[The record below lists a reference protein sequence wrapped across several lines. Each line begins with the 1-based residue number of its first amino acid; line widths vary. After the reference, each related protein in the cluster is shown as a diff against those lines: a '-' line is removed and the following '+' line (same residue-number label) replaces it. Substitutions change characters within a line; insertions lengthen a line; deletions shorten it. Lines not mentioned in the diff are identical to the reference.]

1 MKKSLL
7 LVAIALLSMTMFA
20 QTRNIVLQQSFDGT
34 TVEGWT
40 VAGQGTS
47 NWHLVASSQ
56 AGGSPNE
63 LVLDWSPQFN
73 GTARFVSPTVDLT
86 GIGSVVV
93 SFKHALDNYS
103 GSHTLGVATSSDGG
117 TTWNVGWSKSYSSST
132 QYSVCQ
138 EITTPDMGQSAV
150 QFCIYYT
157 GNSYNINDW
166 YFDDIEIF
174 TMANLDLGMTAI
186 NVADFVGSGSL
197 PIAAK
202 VFNYGST
209 TATSIEA
216 SYQIDNNA
224 PVVQTFDV
232 NMLPLTSTTLN
243 FAVPANLGPG
253 SCDLTINILNVNG
266 TADDDESNNSMSK
279 TISVALGTAQ
289 RIPMIEHFSSS
300 SCGPC
305 VSVNTAMN
313 NFCNNND
320 GRFTYTKYPMN
331 WPGNGDPYYT
341 NEGGTRRT
349 YYGVNAV
356 PQMFLDGKAASAPIQ
371 TNAFNN
377 ECNVPAFAEIRGA
390 FTVEGN
396 TINVSADIMSYVDL
410 NNATVLITV
419 NEKETRQNIGGNGET
434 LFHHIMMKM
443 LPDANGTT
451 MSIPAGG
458 YQHIEFTQNM
468 SSTNVEEMDDLEVSV
483 WVEDH
488 AAKSIYNSHFLYEN
502 IAHPYPATNLI
513 LEEAK
518 GDVVATWDAPE
529 LGEPTGYDVFLNGE
543 LVAENT
549 TTMEYTFPAEYG
561 LFYVVEVQAIYGDG
575 INSVRA
581 VAGIGIGLS
590 VEEDAEVE
598 AFRMYP
604 NPANN
609 RVYVQAESEIQTV
622 SIYNTLGAL
631 VQVLN
636 VNSEAVELD
645 LAGYN
650 TGLYLINIKQAN
662 GNNATQRLVV
672 AH

>member
-1 MKKSLL
+1 MKKLL
-7 LVAIALLSMTMFA
+7 LSVAIALLSMTMFA
-20 QTRNIVLQQSFDGT
+20 QTRNVVLQQSFDGT

-40 VAGQGTS
+40 IAGLGTN

-73 GTARFVSPTVDLT
+73 GTTRFVSPTVDLT

-197 PIAAK
+197 PIAAN

-243 FAVPANLGPG
+243 FAVPANLSPG

-300 SCGPC
+300 TCGPC

-313 NFCNNND
+313 NFCNNNA

-371 TNAFNN
+371 NNAFNN
-377 ECNVPAFAEIRGA
+377 ECDVPAFAEIRGA

-396 TINVSADIMSYVDL
+396 TVNVSADIMSYVDL
-410 NNATVLITV
+410 NNATVVVTI
-419 NEKETRQNIGGNGET
+419 NEKDTRQNIGGNGET

-451 MSIPAGG
+451 MNIPAGG

-502 IAHPYPATNLI
+502 MAHPYPATNLI

-549 TTMEYTFPAEYG
+549 TTREYTFPAEYG
-561 LFYVVEVQAIYGDG
+561 LFYVVEVQAIYDEEV
-575 INSVRA
+575 NSVKA

-598 AFRMYP
+598 TFRMYP

-609 RVYVQAESEIQTV
+609 RVYVQAESEIQTI

-636 VNSEAVELD
+636 VNGEAVELD

-650 TGLYLINIKQAN
+650 TGIYLINVKQAN

-672 AH
+672 VQ

>member
-1 MKKSLL
+1 MKKLL
-7 LVAIALLSMTMFA
+7 LSVAIALLSMTMFA
-20 QTRNIVLQQSFDGT
+20 QTRNVVLQQSFDGT

-40 VAGQGTS
+40 IAGLGTN
-47 NWHLVASSQ
+47 NWHLVTSSQ

-73 GTARFVSPTVDLT
+73 GTTRFVSPTVDLT

-186 NVADFVGSGSL
+186 NVADFVGSGDIA
-197 PIAAK
+197 IAAAA
-202 VFNYGST
+202 FNYGS
-209 TATSIEA
+209 ATINSIEA
-216 SYQIDNNA
+216 SYQIDGNA

-232 NMLPLTSTTLN
+232 NMMPLTSTTLN
-243 FAVPANLGPG
+243 FAVPANLSPG
-253 SCDLTINILNVNG
+253 SCDLTINILSVNG
-266 TADDDESNNSMSK
+266 TTDDDESNNSMSK

-300 SCGPC
+300 TCGPC

-313 NFCNNND
+313 NFCNNNA

-371 TNAFNN
+371 NNAFNN
-377 ECNVPAFAEIRGA
+377 ECDVPAFAEIRGA

-396 TINVSADIMSYVDL
+396 TVNVSADIMSYVDL
-410 NNATVLITV
+410 NNATVVVTI
-419 NEKETRQNIGGNGET
+419 NEKDTRGNVGGNGET

-443 LPDANGTT
+443 LPNANGTT
-451 MSIPAGG
+451 MNIPAGG
-458 YQHIEFTQNM
+458 YQHIEFTQDM

-488 AAKSIYNSHFLYEN
+488 AAKSIHNSHFLYEN
-502 IAHPYPATNLI
+502 MAHPYPATNLV

-529 LGEPTGYDVFLNGE
+529 QGEPTGYNVFLNGQ

-549 TTMEYTFPAEYG
+549 TAKEYTFPAEYG
-561 LFYVVEVQAIYGDG
+561 LFYVVEVQAIYGED
-575 INSVRA
+575 INSVR
-581 VAGIGIGLS
+581 VVKGIGIGLS

-598 AFRMYP
+598 TFRMYP

-609 RVYVQAESEIQTV
+609 RVYVQAESEIQTI

-636 VNSEAVELD
+636 VNGEAVELD

-650 TGLYLINIKQAN
+650 TGIYLINVKQAN
-662 GNNATQRLVV
+662 GNNSTQRLVV
-672 AH
+672 VQ

>member
-7 LVAIALLSMTMFA
+7 SVAIALLSMTMFA

-40 VAGQGTS
+40 VAGQGTN
-47 NWHLVASSQ
+47 NWHLVASNQ

-86 GIGSVVV
+86 GIESVVV

-166 YFDDIEIF
+166 YFDDIEIY
-174 TMANLDLGMTAI
+174 TMANLDLGLTAI
-186 NVADFVGSGSL
+186 NVADFVGSGDIA
-197 PIAAK
+197 IAAAA
-202 VFNYGST
+202 FNYGS
-209 TATSIEA
+209 ATINSIEA
-216 SYQIDNNA
+216 SYQIDGNA

-232 NMLPLTSTTLN
+232 NMMPLTSTTLN
-243 FAVPANLGPG
+243 FAVPANLSPG
-253 SCDLTINILNVNG
+253 SCDLTINILSVNG
-266 TADDDESNNSMSK
+266 TTDDDESNNSMSK

-300 SCGPC
+300 TCGPC

-313 NFCNNND
+313 NFCNNNA

-377 ECNVPAFAEIRGA
+377 EYNEPAFAEIRGA

-396 TINVSADIMSYVDL
+396 TVNVSADIMSYVDL
-410 NNATVLITV
+410 NNATVVVTI
-419 NEKETRQNIGGNGET
+419 NEKDTRGNVGGNGET

-451 MSIPAGG
+451 MNIPAGG

-488 AAKSIYNSHFLYEN
+488 AAKSIHNSHFLYEN
-502 IAHPYPATNLI
+502 MAHPYPATNLV

-549 TTMEYTFPAEYG
+549 TAKEYTFPAEYG
-561 LFYVVEVQAIYGDG
+561 LFYVVEVQAIYGEEV
-575 INSVRA
+575 NSVKA

-609 RVYVQAESEIQTV
+609 RVYVQAESEIQTI

-636 VNSEAVELD
+636 VNGEAVELD

-650 TGLYLINIKQAN
+650 TGIYLINVKQAN

-672 AH
+672 VQ

>member
-7 LVAIALLSMTMFA
+7 SVAIALLSMTMFA

-34 TVEGWT
+34 TAEGWT
-40 VAGQGTS
+40 VAGQGTN
-47 NWHLVASSQ
+47 NWHLVTSNQ

-63 LVLDWSPQFN
+63 LVLDWNPQFN
-73 GTARFVSPTVDLT
+73 GTTRFVSPTVDLT

-103 GSHTLGVATSSDGG
+103 GSNTIGVATSSDGG
-117 TTWNVGWSKSYSSST
+117 TTWNVGWSKAYASST

-138 EITTPDMGQSAV
+138 EITTPDMGQPAV

-157 GNSYNINDW
+157 GDSYNINDW
-166 YFDDIEIF
+166 YFDDIEIY

-186 NVADFVGSGSL
+186 NVADFVGSGDIA
-197 PIAAK
+197 IAATA
-202 VFNYGST
+202 FNYGST
-209 TATSIEA
+209 TINSIEA

-232 NMLPLTSTTLN
+232 NVMPLTSKTLN

-253 SCDLTINILNVNG
+253 SYDITINILSVNG
-266 TADDDESNNSMSK
+266 TTDDDESNNSMSK

-313 NFCNNND
+313 NFCNNNA

-377 ECNVPAFAEIRGA
+377 EYNEPAFAEIRGA

-396 TINVSADIMSYVDL
+396 TVNVSADIMSYVDL
-410 NNATVLITV
+410 NNATVVVTI
-419 NEKETRQNIGGNGET
+419 NEKDTRGNVGGNGET

-443 LPDANGTT
+443 LPNANGTT
-451 MSIPAGG
+451 MNIPAGG
-458 YQHIEFTQNM
+458 YQHIEFTQDM

-488 AAKSIYNSHFLYEN
+488 AAKSIHNSHFLYEN
-502 IAHPYPATNLI
+502 MAHPYPATNLV

-549 TTMEYTFPAEYG
+549 TAKEYTFPAEYG
-561 LFYVVEVQAIYGDG
+561 LFYVVEVQAIYDED
-575 INSVRA
+575 INSVKA

-609 RVYVQAESEIQTV
+609 RVYVQAESEIQTI

-636 VNSEAVELD
+636 VNGEAVELD

-650 TGLYLINIKQAN
+650 TGIYLINVKQAN

-672 AH
+672 VQ

>member
-1 MKKSLL
+1 MKKLL
-7 LVAIALLSMTMFA
+7 LSVAIALLSMTMFA
-20 QTRNIVLQQSFDGT
+20 QTRNVVLQQSFDGT

-40 VAGQGTS
+40 IAGLGTN

-73 GTARFVSPTVDLT
+73 GTTRFVSPTVDLT

-197 PIAAK
+197 PIAAN

-243 FAVPANLGPG
+243 FAVPANLSPG

-300 SCGPC
+300 TCGPC

-313 NFCNNND
+313 NFCNNNA

-371 TNAFNN
+371 NNAFNN
-377 ECNVPAFAEIRGA
+377 ECDVPAFAEIRGA

-396 TINVSADIMSYVDL
+396 TVNVSADIMSYVDL
-410 NNATVLITV
+410 NNATVVVTI
-419 NEKETRQNIGGNGET
+419 NEKDTRQNIGGNGET

-451 MSIPAGG
+451 MNIPAGG

-502 IAHPYPATNLI
+502 MAHPYPATNLI

-549 TTMEYTFPAEYG
+549 TTREYTFPAEYG
-561 LFYVVEVQAIYGDG
+561 LFYVVEVQAIYDEEV
-575 INSVRA
+575 NSVKA

-609 RVYVQAESEIQTV
+609 RVYVQAESEIQTI

-636 VNSEAVELD
+636 VNGEAVELD

-650 TGLYLINIKQAN
+650 TGIYLINVKQAN

-672 AH
+672 VQ

>member
-1 MKKSLL
+1 MKKLL
-7 LVAIALLSMTMFA
+7 LSVAIALLSMTMFA
-20 QTRNIVLQQSFDGT
+20 QTRNVVLQQSFDGT

-40 VAGQGTS
+40 IAGLGTN

-73 GTARFVSPTVDLT
+73 GTTRFVSPTVDLT

-186 NVADFVGSGSL
+186 NVADFVGSGDIA
-197 PIAAK
+197 IAAAA
-202 VFNYGST
+202 FNYGS
-209 TATSIEA
+209 ATINSIEA
-216 SYQIDNNA
+216 SYQIDGNA

-232 NMLPLTSTTLN
+232 NMMPLTSTTLN
-243 FAVPANLGPG
+243 FAVPANLSPG
-253 SCDLTINILNVNG
+253 SCDLTINILSVNG
-266 TADDDESNNSMSK
+266 TTDDDESNNSMSK

-300 SCGPC
+300 TCGPC

-313 NFCNNND
+313 NFCNNNA

-377 ECNVPAFAEIRGA
+377 EYNEPAFAEIRGA

-396 TINVSADIMSYVDL
+396 TVNVSADIMSYVDL
-410 NNATVLITV
+410 NNATVVVTI
-419 NEKETRQNIGGNGET
+419 NEKDTRGNVGGNGET

-451 MSIPAGG
+451 MNIPAGG

-488 AAKSIYNSHFLYEN
+488 AAKSIHNSHFLYEN
-502 IAHPYPATNLI
+502 MAHPYPATNLV

-549 TTMEYTFPAEYG
+549 TAKEYTFPAEYG
-561 LFYVVEVQAIYGDG
+561 LFYVVEVQAIYGEEV
-575 INSVRA
+575 NSVKA
-581 VAGIGIGLS
+581 VAGIGLS

-609 RVYVQAESEIQTV
+609 RVYVQAESEIQTI

-636 VNSEAVELD
+636 VNGEAVELD

-650 TGLYLINIKQAN
+650 TGIYLINVKQAN

-672 AH
+672 VQ

>member
-1 MKKSLL
+1 M
-7 LVAIALLSMTMFA
+7 LSMTMFA
-20 QTRNIVLQQSFDGT
+20 QTRNVVLQQSFDGT

-40 VAGQGTS
+40 IAGLGTN

-73 GTARFVSPTVDLT
+73 GTTRFVSPTVDLT

-186 NVADFVGSGSL
+186 NVADFVGSGDIA
-197 PIAAK
+197 IAAAA
-202 VFNYGST
+202 FNYGS
-209 TATSIEA
+209 ATINSIEA
-216 SYQIDNNA
+216 SYQIDGNA

-232 NMLPLTSTTLN
+232 NMMPLTSTTLN
-243 FAVPANLGPG
+243 FAVPANLSPG
-253 SCDLTINILNVNG
+253 SCDLTINILSVNG
-266 TADDDESNNSMSK
+266 TTDDDESNNSMSK

-300 SCGPC
+300 TCGPC

-313 NFCNNND
+313 NFCNNNA

-377 ECNVPAFAEIRGA
+377 EYNEPAFAEIRGA

-396 TINVSADIMSYVDL
+396 TVNVSADIMSYVDL
-410 NNATVLITV
+410 NNATVVVTI
-419 NEKETRQNIGGNGET
+419 NEKDTRGNVGGNGET

-451 MSIPAGG
+451 MNIPAGG

-488 AAKSIYNSHFLYEN
+488 AAKSIHNSHFLYEN
-502 IAHPYPATNLI
+502 MAHPYPATNLV

-549 TTMEYTFPAEYG
+549 TAKEYTFPAEYG
-561 LFYVVEVQAIYGDG
+561 LFYVVEVQAIYGEEV
-575 INSVRA
+575 NSVKA
-581 VAGIGIGLS
+581 VAGIGLS

-609 RVYVQAESEIQTV
+609 RVYVQAESEIQTI

-636 VNSEAVELD
+636 VNGEAVELD

-650 TGLYLINIKQAN
+650 TGIYLINVKQAN

-672 AH
+672 VQ